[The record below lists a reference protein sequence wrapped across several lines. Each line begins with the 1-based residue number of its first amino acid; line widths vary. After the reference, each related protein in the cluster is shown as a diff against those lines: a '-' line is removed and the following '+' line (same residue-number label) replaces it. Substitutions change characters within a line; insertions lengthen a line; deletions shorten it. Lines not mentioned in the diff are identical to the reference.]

1 MALEEQRYM
10 NRLTII
16 SCSAKKARIGYQNEG
31 SRLANELA
39 PDTAR
44 LLLDARERLRERAR
58 VDESTLLPAWIRYTG
73 SLYESARESLASAV
87 DRGEHILILSGGY
100 GVVKVDEP
108 IGWYE
113 AELNLAWWPRG
124 LLERCILEYA
134 RRHQLKDVVCFAG
147 SKTPYARLLRRIP
160 WQHSDLSGARLL
172 SPNLGGERGA
182 MKKSPEAQG
191 EALRAYFST
200 GLVGGWKSSRGFGLM
215 EEVFV

>member
-10 NRLTII
+10 NRLTVIP
-16 SCSAKKARIGYQNEG
+16 CSAKKAHTGYQNEG
-31 SRLANELA
+31 SRLTNDLK

-44 LLLDARERLRERAR
+44 QLLDARERLRERAR

-113 AELNLAWWPRG
+113 AVLNLAWWPRG

-134 RRHQLKDVVCFAG
+134 QHHQLKDVVCFAG
-147 SKTPYARLLRRIP
+147 SKTPYATAAGSSEADANLRPGALLAAVGPLRHP
-160 WQHSDLSGARLL
+160 PA
-172 SPNLGGERGA
+172 SPCFYIYGG
-182 MKKSPEAQG
+182 
-191 EALRAYFST
+191 
-200 GLVGGWKSSRGFGLM
+200 SRGTS
-215 EEVFV
+215 